1 MNKAVCFSLLA
12 ALAIAII
19 LVVVGSRDV
28 TSSQDSE
35 HFVGITQPQQPFYD
49 RCMEECIMNGTSGM
63 TEVCHFGCTQGF
75 QYLDSVNY
83 SSKNNI
89 DAVNGGK
96 SYIQNH

>member
-1 MNKAVCFSLLA
+1 MNKAICFSLLA

-19 LVVVGSRDV
+19 LVVVASK
-28 TSSQDSE
+28 DSE
-35 HFVGITQPQQPFYD
+35 HFVAMTQPEQPFYD
-49 RCMEECIMNGTSGM
+49 RCMEECIMSGTSGM
-63 TEVCHFGCTQGF
+63 KEVCHFGCTQGF

-96 SYIQNH
+96 SYLQNH